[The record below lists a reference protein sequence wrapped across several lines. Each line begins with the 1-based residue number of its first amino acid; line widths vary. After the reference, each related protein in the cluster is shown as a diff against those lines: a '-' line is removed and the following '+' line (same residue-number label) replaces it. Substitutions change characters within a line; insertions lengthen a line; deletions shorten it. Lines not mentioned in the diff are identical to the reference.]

1 MSLDWYEDIK
11 DFHDNVVGEV
21 TPPCP
26 KLATKDKRLLR
37 AKLIG
42 EEVTETIEALYNNDL
57 EKIADGIV
65 DSIVVLIGTA
75 LVYGIDIRPVWDEIH
90 KTNMAKAGGAFRD
103 DGKLLKP
110 EGWKEPDIASILGEQ
125 VRRYYDK

>member
-1 MSLDWYEDIK
+1 MSLDWYEDVK
-11 DFHDNVVGEV
+11 TFHELVIGEA

-26 KLATKDKRLLR
+26 KIISKNKRDLR
-37 AKLIG
+37 VKLIK
-42 EEVTETIEALYNNDL
+42 EEIDETINAILSNDI
-57 EKIADGIV
+57 EEIADGIV

-125 VRRYYDK
+125 VRRYYEK

>member
-1 MSLDWYEDIK
+1 MLLDWYEDIK
-11 DFHDNVVGEV
+11 DFHDSVVGEV

-26 KLATKDKRLLR
+26 KIISKNKRDLR
-37 AKLIG
+37 IKLIK
-42 EEVTETIEALYNNDL
+42 EEIDETINAILSNDI
-57 EKIADGIV
+57 EEIADGIV

-125 VRRYYDK
+125 VRRYYEK